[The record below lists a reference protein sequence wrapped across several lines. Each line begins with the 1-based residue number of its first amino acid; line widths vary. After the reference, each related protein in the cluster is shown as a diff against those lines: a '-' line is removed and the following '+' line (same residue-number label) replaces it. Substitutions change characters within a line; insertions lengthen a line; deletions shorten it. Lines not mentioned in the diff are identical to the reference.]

1 MQGFRHGWHLKAI
14 LTWVPAPFIAGL
26 GPGPETITGVSR

>member
-14 LTWVPAPFIAGL
+14 LTWVPAPFIAEL